1 MKLVGPIDLSL
12 LPAPIVIE
20 PLDYEAIYAERRA
33 ALLDLVDPAQREAVE
48 STLALES
55 EPLTKLLQENAY
67 RELVWRQRVNEAAQ
81 ALMLA
86 YSRESDLD
94 QLAANYNVERLTIH
108 PGDPMAVPPI
118 PPVKESDSQLR
129 IRAQQA
135 WEGLSVAGPRSAYV
149 FYALSADGQVADA
162 TTVSPSPAVAVVT
175 VLSVAGD
182 GTAPPDLLQRVDTAL
197 SADDIRPVADRL
209 TVQSAQIIDYH
220 IDATLYV
227 NPGPEQEPIL
237 DAARASIEHYITE
250 QRRLGRDIRRSAIYA
265 ALHVEGV
272 HHVGITAPAEDLPLD
287 PTQAGHC
294 TGIELTIE
302 VYDG

>member
-108 PGDPMAVPPI
+108 PGDPSAVPPI

-175 VLSVAGD
+175 VLSVEGD
-182 GTAPPDLLQRVDTAL
+182 GTAPPDLLQRVDIAL

-220 IDATLYV
+220 INATLYV

-237 DAARASIEHYITE
+237 NAARASIEHYITE

>member
-108 PGDPMAVPPI
+108 PGDPSAVPPI

-175 VLSVAGD
+175 VLSVEGD

-272 HHVGITAPAEDLPLD
+272 HHVGITAPAADLPLD

-294 TGIELTIE
+294 TSIELTIE

>member
-108 PGDPMAVPPI
+108 PGDPSAVPPI

-175 VLSVAGD
+175 VLSVEGD